1 MLWEIASAL
10 RYDGWAVFV
19 VARRTVGGWRLH
31 LDQFIIEALEHR
43 SMRMEKLFTR
53 QIEKKLAPRM
63 VNSLGRTMQSGV
75 TGRRVTTMQE
85 EHVLAFRKA

>member
-1 MLWEIASAL
+1 
-10 RYDGWAVFV
+10 VFV

-31 LDQFIIEALEHR
+31 LDRFIIEVLERR
-43 SMRMEKLFTR
+43 SMSMEKLFTR

-63 VNSLGRTMQSGV
+63 VNSLGRTLQNGA
-75 TGRRVTTMQE
+75 TGRRVTTMRE